1 LSRLSHGALNASSGI
16 SCCSAAS
23 LSSARYT
30 RRGTTGA
37 VALVGMV
44 FLFMAPF
51 NEAAN
56 KEPGCFEV
64 VSLKGPNPLCCRGTS
79 RMAGLWVKFK
89 PFSVGLIGILCGS
102 CVVGSS
108 GGKATALAFSHGS
121 FVSPSLS
128 CNAASANKPQGPCR
142 TVCHS
147 VLSLPPPLLLRGA
160 STLSSKRTASRRG
173 FSLQSGSAGA
183 EQMGDWN
190 SGGEGESERRR
201 YLRLARSADGA
212 SFELSTCA
220 VTLERSLEEEVEEV
234 ELNSVIHIA
243 DGGGYYSILQER
255 LDTCDRV
262 LYELV
267 ATPHRF
273 SRSV

>member
-1 LSRLSHGALNASSGI
+1 
-16 SCCSAAS
+16 
-23 LSSARYT
+23 
-30 RRGTTGA
+30 
-37 VALVGMV
+37 
-44 FLFMAPF
+44 
-51 NEAAN
+51 
-56 KEPGCFEV
+56 
-64 VSLKGPNPLCCRGTS
+64 
-79 RMAGLWVKFK
+79 
-89 PFSVGLIGILCGS
+89 
-102 CVVGSS
+102 
-108 GGKATALAFSHGS
+108 
-121 FVSPSLS
+121 
-128 CNAASANKPQGPCR
+128 
-142 TVCHS
+142 
-147 VLSLPPPLLLRGA
+147 
-160 STLSSKRTASRRG
+160 
-173 FSLQSGSAGA
+173 
-183 EQMGDWN
+183 MGDWN